1 MKKRTLVWI
10 VAAAALAACGGDHN
24 PGMMMPDAPGS
35 GSNTPDAAP
44 MPDAPAGPFMEAMHP
59 SQPVVSSSGGSVLA
73 APKVVPIFFTG
84 DTTVQPQIESFLQMM
99 AASTYWTTISSEYGV
114 GALTIEPSVVATE
127 TPPTTDADLQ
137 TLITSHAD
145 GSGGWPANDAN
156 TIYAVF
162 LPDGVTLSAGGAVS
176 CTDFGG
182 YHDETQ
188 GGVVY
193 ALMPRCSTSM
203 TFDPVQYTTVA
214 TSHELLEASTD
225 PHPQSAGAY
234 NTVDDDD
241 AIWTLVPGGEL
252 GDMCETSHASFQQIV
267 GTFMAQRTWSNASA
281 AAGHDPCV
289 PALSTPYVEA
299 MTNLPE
305 MTINAGG
312 QSLTTRGVQV
322 PVGQSKTVEVDLYSD
337 APAPDWTVNA
347 VDVASAYENQ
357 PAELSFSFDK
367 TTGHNGDK
375 LMLTITRLKAASN
388 FGISELWLQSQVN
401 GQTIGT
407 WFALVSQ

>member
-10 VAAAALAACGGDHN
+10 LAAAALAACGGDHN
-24 PGMMMPDAPGS
+24 PGMMPDAPGS
-35 GSNTPDAAP
+35 GSNTPDAAADA
-44 MPDAPAGPFMEAMHP
+44 MPDGPSGPFMEAMHP
-59 SQPVVSSSGGSVLA
+59 AQPVVGTSGGSVLA

-99 AASTYWTTISSEYGV
+99 AGSTYWTTISSEYGV
-114 GALTIEPSVVATE
+114 GALTIEPSVVATD

-137 TLITSHAD
+137 TLIASHTTD
-145 GSGGWPANDAN
+145 GSWPANDAN

-176 CTDFGG
+176 CKDFGG
-182 YHDETQ
+182 YHDETSA
-188 GGVVY
+188 GVVY
-193 ALMPRCSTSM
+193 ALMPRCSNSQ

-234 NTVDDDD
+234 NTTDLDDI
-241 AIWTLVPGGEL
+241 IWSLVPGGEL
-252 GDMCETSHASFQQIV
+252 GDMCETTHASFQQIV
-267 GTFMAQRTWSNASA
+267 GPFMAQRTWSNASA

-305 MTINAGG
+305 IQVNAGG
-312 QSLTTRGVQV
+312 QMITTRGVQV

-347 VDVASAYENQ
+347 VDVASAYEMEA
-357 PAELSFSFDK
+357 PELSFSFDR

-375 LMLTITRLKAASN
+375 LMLTIKRLKAASQ